1 MVIFIRLLVFLFI
14 SVAIYPNLTTGKVV
28 RVIDGDSIHVK
39 INDEQFLIVR
49 LFGVDAPELDQRFGQ
64 RSKKYLSTL
73 ILNQVIQLQF
83 LELDNYG
90 RRLAIIFNDEGLNIN
105 LDLIE
110 TGHAWVYQ
118 NYFAD
123 PKWLSLQR
131 QAKEGRKGLWRKT
144 SPIPPWVFRRK

>member
-49 LFGVDAPELDQRFGQ
+49 LFGIDAPELDQRFGQ

-131 QAKEGRKGLWRKT
+131 KAKEGRKGLWRKT